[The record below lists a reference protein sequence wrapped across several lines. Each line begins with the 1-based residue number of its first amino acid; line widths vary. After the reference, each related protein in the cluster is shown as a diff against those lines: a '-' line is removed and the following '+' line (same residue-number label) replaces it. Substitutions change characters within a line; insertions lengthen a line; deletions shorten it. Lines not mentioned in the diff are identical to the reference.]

1 MGATDNRDPYT
12 CGMSVGFDGIFVC
25 SLCHLPCFRVPNC
38 PEIHHA
44 DTLQELLAK
53 EVIGQ

>member
-1 MGATDNRDPYT
+1 MTNDNRDPYT
-12 CGMSVGFDGIFVC
+12 CGMSVGFDGAFVC
-25 SLCHLPCFRVPNC
+25 SLCHLPCSRVPNC